1 MSRILVLLFSFA
13 VVGCEPPSE
22 PIPYKSIADTKQM
35 MDWILDPHADVIWA
49 SAGSVVTAEGTQD
62 LAPTTEEGWVTVRN
76 AAATIAEFSNLLMM
90 PEHARER
97 AGWVEIAQGLQ
108 ATAVQLINAADHHD
122 ADAVFNYGGQLYDVC
137 VSCHQIYLETDS

>member
-1 MSRILVLLFSFA
+1 
-13 VVGCEPPSE
+13 
-22 PIPYKSIADTKQM
+22 